1 MTLTRKQLQELKS
14 LAHHLNPIVLIGK
27 GGLNESQLENI
38 DKELLHHELM
48 KIKFNDY
55 KSQKEELAEKIAEE
69 TGSEIIDIIGNTL
82 IIYREHPNPE
92 ERQIQI

>member
-1 MTLTRKQLQELKS
+1 MTLTSKQAQELKS

-27 GGLNESQLENI
+27 SGLDESQLENI

>member
-1 MTLTRKQLQELKS
+1 MTLTSKQVQELKS

-27 GGLNESQLENI
+27 GGLDEAQLENI
-38 DKELLHHELM
+38 NKELLHHELM

-55 KSQKEELAEKIAEE
+55 KSRKEELAEKIAEE

-92 ERQIQI
+92 ERQIKI